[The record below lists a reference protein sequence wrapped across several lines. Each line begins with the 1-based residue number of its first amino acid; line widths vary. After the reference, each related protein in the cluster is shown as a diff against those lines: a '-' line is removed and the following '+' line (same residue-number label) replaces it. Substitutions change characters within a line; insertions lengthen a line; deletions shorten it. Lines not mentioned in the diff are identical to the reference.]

1 MKKIS
6 NTDTKKLENLY
17 KLNKIDEL
25 EQETKKLLA
34 IDKNNA
40 ILLNKLGVAYL
51 KKKIFNKAEEI
62 FKKILNH
69 DSQDAN
75 ALKNLGKTYKEIN
88 KIGYAIKYYEK
99 YLAIKSNDSEIKNN
113 LALCYIK
120 NKKSK
125 LALDLLK
132 ELIKKDSENQEYLIN
147 YSVALFE
154 SLSFN
159 EAITILE
166 KLLDKNLKN
175 SNILSKYLFN
185 QNYNADINFDK
196 VNNYINKFYQSYNK
210 ENFKINSFCFNK
222 KPEKINLGFVSP
234 DFRNHPVGYALTDV
248 INNLKSYNFNL
259 FGYYNFT
266 LEDELTIKFKKD
278 FNSFYN
284 ITDLTDEQTIN
295 KIRSDGIHIL
305 IDLAGYT
312 FNNRLSIFF
321 FNPAPIQISWLGYL
335 PTTGLNEMQYKIGD
349 QYIYPDSI
357 KKNFS
362 EEILLLP
369 NIWSN
374 FSVQQNIVNKKV
386 LFPDENGP
394 VIFGCFATLRKVND
408 EVINLWSKVLKKF
421 PNTKI
426 YFKSPELNDVSVK
439 ELIKNKFLKHDIK
452 SDRLI
457 LEKSSDYKN
466 YLESYSKVHISLDP
480 FPWNGVTTSFESI
493 WMGVPIFCLKG
504 NTLPYSRCAYSIN
517 KNLKM
522 NDWIAENENDYFNKL
537 KTILS
542 DRKKLFLVKKH
553 LRENAI
559 KNYLFS
565 SKEFT
570 KNLAKILNK
579 TWENFSVK

>member
-40 ILLNKLGVAYL
+40 ILLNILGVAYL

-234 DFRNHPVGYALTDV
+234 DFRSHPLGYAMINV
-248 INNLKSYNFNL
+248 IKNLKVHNFNL
-259 FGYYNFT
+259 FAYYNFNI
-266 LEDELTIKFKKD
+266 EDNLTNEFKKN
-278 FNSFYN
+278 FNYFKN
-284 ITDLTDEQTIN
+284 ISKLNDAQTVN
-295 KIRSDGIHIL
+295 EIRSDGIHIL

-312 FNNRLSIFF
+312 LRNRLSIFLY
-321 FNPAPIQISWLGYL
+321 NPAPIQISWLGYL
-335 PTTGLNEMQYKIGD
+335 PTTGIKEIKDGWVVITDKGEIACEHVVSCSGNFARQTGLMVGLEIPVIPVEH
-349 QYIYPDSI
+349 QYIVTEPHPEIQKRKKEGKPEMGVLRDSDY
-357 KKNFS
+357 S
-362 EEILLLP
+362 WYMREEA
-369 NIWSN
+369 
-374 FSVQQNIVNKKV
+374 
-386 LFPDENGP
+386 G
-394 VIFGCFATLRKVND
+394 G
-408 EVINLWSKVLKKF
+408 
-421 PNTKI
+421 
-426 YFKSPELNDVSVK
+426 
-439 ELIKNKFLKHDIK
+439 
-452 SDRLI
+452 LI
-457 LEKSSDYKN
+457 L
-466 YLESYSKVHISLDP
+466 
-480 FPWNGVTTSFESI
+480 G
-493 WMGVPIFCLKG
+493 
-504 NTLPYSRCAYSIN
+504 PYERGAPCCYIDGPS
-517 KNLKM
+517 
-522 NDWIAENENDYFNKL
+522 
-537 KTILS
+537 T
-542 DRKKLFLVKKH
+542 
-553 LRENAI
+553 
-559 KNYLFS
+559 
-565 SKEFT
+565 
-570 KNLAKILNK
+570 
-579 TWENFSVK
+579 